1 MQQLFKFFFL
11 SFLTTHQC
19 AIALFTS
26 QAYSA
31 YLTTDYDKLKKLL
44 TKSGAIA
51 P

>member
-11 SFLTTHQC
+11 SFLTIRRC
-19 AIALFTS
+19 AKDLFTS
-26 QAYSA
+26 QAHSA
-31 YLTTDYDKLKKLL
+31 YLNAEYKKLKKLL